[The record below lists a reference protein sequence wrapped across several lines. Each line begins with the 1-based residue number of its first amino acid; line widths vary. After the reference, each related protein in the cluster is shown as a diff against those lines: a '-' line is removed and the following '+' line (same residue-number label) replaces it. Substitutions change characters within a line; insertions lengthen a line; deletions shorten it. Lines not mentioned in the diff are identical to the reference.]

1 MPVAIPTVR
10 RRNLPSDE
18 INMVVPG
25 GENQSCMLSSLDDET
40 YQYVVMPM
48 RI

>member
-1 MPVAIPTVR
+1 
-10 RRNLPSDE
+10 
-18 INMVVPG
+18 VPG
-25 GENQSCMLSSLDDET
+25 GENQSCLLSSIGDET